1 MREISI
7 KNDSILIGSNIKR
20 IREQQNMKPKDLV
33 RLVNLEGA
41 DLNVFSLSK
50 IEANSQHIKATQFR
64 AIAKVLRV
72 EYEEL
77 LKTVGELWHIGIN
90 IQKSNIIFW
99 IFLIPNPFWT
109 IHKFFW
115 IVQNGIKSF
124 FWKSVYRFG
133 CGFFQMFFFIS
144 PAFCSEDRRKY
155 SLFIINSSYSYS
167 GDLWNFT
174 FFLCKQ
180 NKNMTWKFRHSPF
193 SIDFLLKFAT

>member
-64 AIAKVLRV
+64 AIAKVLGV

-77 LKTVGELWHIGIN
+77 LKTVGELKHI
-90 IQKSNIIFW
+90 
-99 IFLIPNPFWT
+99 
-109 IHKFFW
+109 
-115 IVQNGIKSF
+115 
-124 FWKSVYRFG
+124 
-133 CGFFQMFFFIS
+133 
-144 PAFCSEDRRKY
+144 D
-155 SLFIINSSYSYS
+155 
-167 GDLWNFT
+167 
-174 FFLCKQ
+174 
-180 NKNMTWKFRHSPF
+180 
-193 SIDFLLKFAT
+193 